1 MLTSTRSREI
11 DVDKPSHTEQLA
23 NWISTVR
30 WKKLMCRR
38 NRKRDLRVEA
48 VLTCALYKAEHE
60 LRSKQLSR
68 ISKWQQMKTKLLKE
82 TNYYSNC
89 NFYNGEDMKS
99 QKSCQEEDPWRG
111 PLCPELSSLD
121 SFMSKLSEI
130 KVPLQR

>member
-1 MLTSTRSREI
+1 MVASARPREI

-23 NWISTVR
+23 NWISRVR
-30 WKKLMCRR
+30 CKKLMCRR

-48 VLTCALYKAEHE
+48 VLTCALFKAEHE

-68 ISKWQQMKTKLLKE
+68 ISKWQQLKKQLLKE
-82 TNYYSNC
+82 AEYSSC
-89 NFYNGEDMKS
+89 DFYNGEDMKN
-99 QKSCQEEDPWRG
+99 QRSCQEDDPWRG

-121 SFMSKLSEI
+121 SFMSKLGEI